1 MINCSI
7 LAGSVPNKLKI
18 AKVIPIFKA
27 GETNK
32 FNNYRPVSILPYFS
46 KYFEKIMHLRLTN
59 YLASKSTLTNSQYG
73 FRTGYSTFMALLEMH
88 SKITEA
94 IDNNL
99 FSIGIFFDLSKAFD
113 TVDHK
118 ILIKKLEH
126 YGVRGLGLSW
136 FFDYLQNRKQ
146 CLIR

>member
-1 MINCSI
+1 
-7 LAGSVPNKLKI
+7 
-18 AKVIPIFKA
+18 
-27 GETNK
+27 
-32 FNNYRPVSILPYFS
+32 
-46 KYFEKIMHLRLTN
+46 MHMRLTN

-99 FSIGIFFDLSKAFD
+99 FSIGIVFDLSKAFD

-118 ILIKKLEH
+118 ILIKN
-126 YGVRGLGLSW
+126 LSTMVSEGW
-136 FFDYLQNRKQ
+136 DFHGSLTIFKIESNMSHSITTSQNN
-146 CLIR
+146 